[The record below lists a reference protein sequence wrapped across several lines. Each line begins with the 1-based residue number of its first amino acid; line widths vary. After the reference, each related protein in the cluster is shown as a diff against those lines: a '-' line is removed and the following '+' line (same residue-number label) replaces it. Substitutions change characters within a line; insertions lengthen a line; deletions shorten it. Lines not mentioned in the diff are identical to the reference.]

1 MAWVNVNS
9 LLGRADELRVF
20 LDHES
25 HKEIDSLVLNETKLD
40 PTIHHNE
47 NQASKYRAKTGKG
60 GGGVAIY
67 HRANFN
73 SGSKSRSFN
82 MINIDSHLTNCLM
95 TILKANLMSL
105 INKHAPLSKKNPLGL
120 PMTYYVACL
129 PNYLAKIK
137 KKNRNDADNLIR
149 AVKRKY
155 FTENLD
161 A

>member
-1 MAWVNVNS
+1 
-9 LLGRADELRVF
+9 
-20 LDHES
+20 
-25 HKEIDSLVLNETKLD
+25 
-40 PTIHHNE
+40 
-47 NQASKYRAKTGKG
+47 
-60 GGGVAIY
+60 
-67 HRANFN
+67 
-73 SGSKSRSFN
+73 
-82 MINIDSHLTNCLM
+82 M

-120 PMTYYVACL
+120 PLTYYVVCL